1 MSIKKTK
8 RGYQVDWRDVNDQ
21 RHRKT
26 LSNKKDAESF
36 ERDMIREREQ
46 GVIPH
51 KGKDTLGGFIK
62 EWEDATYP
70 TLRQNTVTGYKSS
83 VARHIL
89 PWFNDV
95 QLKRIDQRAVQ
106 EWANHLTTEKK
117 LSARTVQYQVGILV
131 QIVGLAAKYGMTKPI
146 SRGRGGIRMPK
157 QQPRRVTPPTVD
169 QVLRLSHVIDPR
181 YSALILVAGFCGLRQ
196 SEVFGL
202 HPSAVDLE
210 RHTLHV
216 YRTVEHSGG
225 RVIETTKNNKDRY
238 VTLPDHVEAALEAH
252 LAEYPNQDFVFHRE
266 GKHLDS
272 SHFHRDVW
280 KPAKAAAGLGR
291 DIHFHDLRHSAAS
304 IMAAAGWTPNRVQ
317 RELGHHDPGFTL
329 RVYTHLFQEHE
340 DSARDS
346 LNLALAEAL
355 RLAKDAPG
363 ETRTP
368 TPLGAADFESAAST
382 DSATGADEEAT
393 PRRAQEDT

>member
-8 RGYQVDWRDVNDQ
+8 RGYQVDWRDVNGQ
-21 RHRKT
+21 RHRST
-26 LSNKKDAESF
+26 LSNKKDAETF

-46 GVIPH
+46 GVLPH

-83 VARHIL
+83 VSRHIL
-89 PWFNDV
+89 PWFKDM

-106 EWANHLTTEKK
+106 EWANHLTTEKG

-131 QIVGLAAKYGMTKPI
+131 QIIGLAAKYGMTKPI

-169 QVLRLSHVIDPR
+169 QVLHLANVIDPR

-196 SEVFGL
+196 SEAFGL
-202 HPSAVDLE
+202 HPDAVDFE
-210 RHTLHV
+210 KHRIHV

-225 RVIETTKNNKDRY
+225 AVIDTTKNGKDRY
-238 VTLPDHVEAALEAH
+238 VTMPTHVEASLEAH
-252 LAEYPNQDFVFHRE
+252 IAEYPCAQFVFHRQ
-266 GKHLDS
+266 GRHLDS

-280 KPAKAAAGLGR
+280 KPAKTAAGLDGK
-291 DIHFHDLRHSAAS
+291 IHFHDLRHSAAS
-304 IMAAAGWTPNRVQ
+304 IMIAARWSPKRVQ
-317 RELGHHDPGFTL
+317 IELGHHDPGFTL
-329 RVYTHLFQEHE
+329 RVYTHLFEEHDE
-340 DSARDS
+340 KDRDA
-346 LNLALAEAL
+346 LNLALADALEAA
-355 RLAKDAPG
+355 RSAPG

-368 TPLGAADFESAAST
+368 TPRGAADFEPAAST
-382 DSATGADEEAT
+382 DSATGADEEDT
-393 PRRAQEDT
+393 P